1 MKKHKHIFIH
11 TGGGCDLRTGKC
23 DDTFE
28 CKICKE
34 KVEYTGLT
42 IEQHQNYKEVLED
55 LNN

>member
-28 CKICKE
+28 CKICKK